1 MNVQESKPMSE
12 RSESAR
18 ELERRINSKEVRLAV
33 VGLGYVGLPL
43 AVEFA
48 KEGIQVVG
56 IDVSQDKI
64 DAVMRGESYVG
75 DVDSA
80 ELKQLVDAGLIRAS
94 LPGPVLGE
102 VDAISI
108 CVPTPLRK
116 SKDPDIS
123 FIVSSADA
131 VALHLRRGQ
140 LIVLESTTYPGTT
153 EEVILPRLQA
163 KGLVV
168 GQDFFLCFSPERV
181 DPGNPNYNT
190 RNTPKVVGGVTPVC
204 TDLARQLY
212 GHAIDTIVPVSGT
225 QSAEMVK
232 LLENTFRSVNI
243 GLVNEL
249 AIMCDRLGAN
259 VWEVIGAAAT
269 KPFGFMPFWPGPGLG
284 GHCIPIDPHYLSWK
298 LKTLNYHARFIEL
311 ADEINSHMPTYVV
324 EKVMAALNDRGK
336 PVKGSAILILG
347 LAYKK
352 NVGDC
357 RESPATE
364 ILRDL
369 AELGGRMSWC
379 DPHVSAAL
387 SGFPEASKVEFS
399 ADVLRSFDCVVVV
412 TDHDEFDPGVVV
424 EASDLIVDARNLTKD
439 FDAPAK
445 IWRL

>member
-1 MNVQESKPMSE
+1 MSD
-12 RSESAR
+12 RSESAL
-18 ELERRINSKEVRLAV
+18 ELERRIVSKEVRLAV

-48 KEGIQVVG
+48 KEGIHVIGV
-56 IDVSQDKI
+56 DVSQDKI

-75 DVDSA
+75 DVDGA
-80 ELKQLVDAGLIRAS
+80 ELKRLVDEGLIQAS

-123 FIVSSADA
+123 YIVASADA
-131 VALHLRRGQ
+131 VALHLRKGQ
-140 LIVLESTTYPGTT
+140 LVVLESTTYPGTT
-153 EEVILPRLQA
+153 EEVILPRLEA

-168 GQDFFLCFSPERV
+168 GEDFFLCFSPERV

-204 TDLARQLY
+204 TDLARKLY

-364 ILRDL
+364 ILRGL

-379 DPHVSAAL
+379 DPYVEPAL
-387 SGFPEASKVEFS
+387 SGFPDTSNVEFS
-399 ADVLRSFDCVVVV
+399 ADALRGFDCVVVV
-412 TDHDEFDPGVVV
+412 TDHDQFDPAVVV
-424 EASDLIVDARNLTKD
+424 EAADLIVDARNLTKD

>member
-1 MNVQESKPMSE
+1 MSD
-12 RSESAR
+12 RSESAL
-18 ELERRINSKEVRLAV
+18 ELERRIVSKEVRLAV

-48 KEGIQVVG
+48 KEGIHVVG

-75 DVDSA
+75 DVDSS
-80 ELKQLVDAGLIRAS
+80 ELKRLVDEGMITAS

-123 FIVSSADA
+123 YIVASADA
-131 VALHLRRGQ
+131 VALHLRKGQ
-140 LIVLESTTYPGTT
+140 LVVLESTTYPGTT
-153 EEVILPRLQA
+153 EEVILPRLQE

-168 GQDFFLCFSPERV
+168 GEDFFLCFSPERV

-204 TDLARQLY
+204 TDLARKLY

-379 DPHVSAAL
+379 DPHVEPAL
-387 SGFPEASKVEFS
+387 SGFSDVSNVEFS
-399 ADVLRSFDCVVVV
+399 ADALRGFDCVVVV
-412 TDHDEFDPGVVV
+412 TDHDQFDPAVVV